1 MDLTA
6 HVCTDLLRHWAGE
19 AGWTWCGEV
28 SQGQGVLALC
38 LAQQLR
44 RLGETDG
51 SPFGPAAHPA
61 GGVAATGGSR
71 WTWWDF
77 AGCYFV
83 GAAQRHRLGIYW
95 CWQNHLKVGES
106 SQARDMAARP
116 TNWRSID
123 DY

>member
-51 SPFGPAAHPA
+51 PPLPRRLTQREVLLRLVDPA
-61 GGVAATGGSR
+61 GLGGILLVAISLGLPNATAWGSTGVGRT
-71 WTWWDF
+71 
-77 AGCYFV
+77 
-83 GAAQRHRLGIYW
+83 I
-95 CWQNHLKVGES
+95 
-106 SQARDMAARP
+106 
-116 TNWRSID
+116 
-123 DY
+123 